1 MFNLEYFLTCTH
13 RSFIFYDRISDH
25 SLLGPRIKKFE
36 MYNSHFKHNIH
47 MCRLS
52 KGSDILHASYRV
64 LIFDSPGKLESRY
77 DYEHFKFAASDW
89 KWLLYANVK
98 SRAIKKQMKA
108 FVNINIVYEKD
119 NTEKNR
125 KHTFFSTFI
134 PKDDLSTLAV
144 EWNIAKT
151 VHVTKK
157 ICYRYQMWFWHFHD
171 SRTSG
176 TTFNLYLPLHYACKI
191 NNSGDCI
198 GIKT

>member
-1 MFNLEYFLTCTH
+1 
-13 RSFIFYDRISDH
+13 
-25 SLLGPRIKKFE
+25 

-119 NTEKNR
+119 NTEENR
-125 KHTFFSTFI
+125 KHTFFF
-134 PKDDLSTLAV
+134 
-144 EWNIAKT
+144 
-151 VHVTKK
+151 HFYTK
-157 ICYRYQMWFWHFHD
+157 RW
-171 SRTSG
+171 
-176 TTFNLYLPLHYACKI
+176 PI
-191 NNSGDCI
+191 NFGRWMKYFKNCARDKKKYYI
-198 GIKT
+198 GIKCDFDIFTTRERQGPPSIHTFHFITRAK